1 MQKCIE
7 KLKKTFGKNFH
18 DEPKFIGTTAT
29 IYLLGHGDDPKYN
42 TIPGIGNKTPND
54 VAKDL
59 E

>member
-1 MQKCIE
+1 
-7 KLKKTFGKNFH
+7 L
-18 DEPKFIGTTAT
+18 IGTTAT

-42 TIPGIGNKTPND
+42 AVPGIGNKTPNE